1 MFFNSGDLGYQG
13 INETVDLGFDGSQE
27 GFVLHQIEGFGEYPK
42 GRQNYDCKIGVDLD
56 VVRSIEKV
64 YRTLE
69 RGDMEDRFHSMRLE
83 GSDLWSKEVK
93 GMILSNTNT
102 DPNLF
107 ESEAK
112 VSLGCRYCMVGR
124 RILLRKVLL
133 WVQRILLHQWFTEIT
148 SYQLGGSLRIFM
160 IDQKIFVYDME
171 GLLLMIYWKSEKHK
185 KAVVLRSQGQ
195 LVVKVGSKNGLENNI
210 KKLKIYVPHFD
221 NSANEMVSV
230 VFFSATR
237 RELGLGLLG
246 QVIVLLALQLVP
258 LNQLQ
263 RAGLELDKV
272 FRLFIMGKRSEERVW
287 SRVYSAVRGHI
298 LAFVCEIGISAG
310 FGKAKDLAEPRFF
323 LWINMFFFC
332 SLQEYDRTD
341 DTLRIFSVD
350 LYMWQMRGSGIVAL
364 EWRIAVQ
371 RHDGVKVRRNW
382 MVTWCNMD
390 QVIMERILS
399 TEICKAFNVL
409 LVYRK
414 GL

>member
-13 INETVDLGFDGSQE
+13 IKETVDLGFDGSQE
-27 GFVLHQIEGFGEYPK
+27 RFVLHQIEGFGEYPK
-42 GRQNYDCKIGVDLD
+42 RRQIYDCKIGVDLD

-102 DPNLF
+102 DSNLF

-133 WVQRILLHQWFTEIT
+133 WVQRILLHQWFMEIT
-148 SYQLGGSLRIFM
+148 SYQFGGSLRIFM
-160 IDQKIFVYDME
+160 LDQKIFVYDME
-171 GLLLMIYWKSEKHK
+171 GLLLRIYWKSEKHK
-185 KAVVLRSQGQ
+185 KAAVL
-195 LVVKVGSKNGLENNI
+195 
-210 KKLKIYVPHFD
+210 
-221 NSANEMVSV
+221 
-230 VFFSATR
+230 R
-237 RELGLGLLG
+237 RELGIGLLG

-272 FRLFIMGKRSEERVW
+272 FRLFIMGK
-287 SRVYSAVRGHI
+287 
-298 LAFVCEIGISAG
+298 SAG
-310 FGKAKDLAEPRFF
+310 FGKAKDLVEPRIF
-323 LWINMFFFC
+323 LWINIFFFC

-341 DTLRIFSVD
+341 DTLRIFWVD
-350 LYMWQMRGSGIVAL
+350 LYMRQMRGSGIVAL

-382 MVTWCNMD
+382 MVTWL
-390 QVIMERILS
+390 VI
-399 TEICKAFNVL
+399 KAITVQRWHKRFGVIGYVVSR
-409 LVYRK
+409 LV
-414 GL
+414 GEDSLHGDM

>member
-272 FRLFIMGKRSEERVW
+272 FRLFIMGKRSEER
-287 SRVYSAVRGHI
+287 
-298 LAFVCEIGISAG
+298 
-310 FGKAKDLAEPRFF
+310 
-323 LWINMFFFC
+323 
-332 SLQEYDRTD
+332 
-341 DTLRIFSVD
+341 
-350 LYMWQMRGSGIVAL
+350 MRGSGIVAL

-371 RHDGVKVRRNW
+371 RHDGVKVEAGAEDPVNQKPQLLLSIRLGWIGNW
-382 MVTWCNMD
+382 
-390 QVIMERILS
+390 S
-399 TEICKAFNVL
+399 S
-409 LVYRK
+409 
-414 GL
+414 